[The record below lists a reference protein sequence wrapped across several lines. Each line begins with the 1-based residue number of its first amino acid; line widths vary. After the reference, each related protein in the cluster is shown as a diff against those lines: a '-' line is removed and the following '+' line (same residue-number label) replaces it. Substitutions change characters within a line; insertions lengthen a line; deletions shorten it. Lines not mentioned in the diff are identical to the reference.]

1 MNVDLTI
8 SLPEES
14 FSIFRTSK
22 DIFAMEIKNAAVVK
36 WYELGKISQ
45 SKASEILGISRHEF
59 LKLLNSYKISPF
71 QVSIGVLKEE
81 LNND

>member
-8 SLPEES
+8 SMPEES
-14 FSIFRTSK
+14 FSVFRTSK
-22 DIFAMEIKNAAVVK
+22 DNFAKEIKNAAVVK

-59 LKLLNSYKISPF
+59 LKLLNFYKVSPF
-71 QVSIGVLKEE
+71 QVTINDIKEE
-81 LNND
+81 LSDD